1 MSRAARGLRVL
12 RRGRHSAPPRLLTAD
27 FNYALP
33 PERIAQ
39 EAAEPRDASKLLVR
53 ASSSSH
59 HDLTFRQLPSL
70 LRGTGAHIVL
80 NESAVF
86 AARLLARPDGADAPA
101 VEWTLHKSYGLPHA
115 TRRIQD
121 RFASTRALRRRAPP
135 PVRPAANL
143 LRPPRRPLGAS
154 ESKEVEL

>member
-1 MSRAARGLRVL
+1 MSEMRLQLRVL
-12 RRGRHSAPPRLLTAD
+12 RRARHSAPSRLLTAD

-53 ASSSSH
+53 ASTSSH

-70 LRGTGAHIVL
+70 LRGTGAHLVL

-101 VEWTLHKSYGLPHA
+101 EGLLLAPEPPSLDA
-115 TRRIQD
+115 TAALAAPADGQLW
-121 RFASTRALRRRAPP
+121 RAMVRLPLERAGLRTGSM
-135 PVRPAANL
+135 V
-143 LRPPRRPLGAS
+143 GG
-154 ESKEVEL
+154 

>member
-12 RRGRHSAPPRLLTAD
+12 RRARHSAPSRLLTAD

-70 LRGTGAHIVL
+70 LRGTGAHLVL

-86 AARLLARPDGADAPA
+86 AARSA
-101 VEWTLHKSYGLPHA
+101 
-115 TRRIQD
+115 
-121 RFASTRALRRRAPP
+121 FASTSTAFHREL
-135 PVRPAANL
+135 RPA
-143 LRPPRRPLGAS
+143 
-154 ESKEVEL
+154 ESAGSFSGLSSG